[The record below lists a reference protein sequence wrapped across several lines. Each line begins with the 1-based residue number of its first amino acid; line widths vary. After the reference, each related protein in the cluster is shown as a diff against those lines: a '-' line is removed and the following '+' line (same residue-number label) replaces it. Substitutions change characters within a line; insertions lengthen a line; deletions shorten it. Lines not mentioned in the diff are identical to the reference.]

1 MAHKRKPKPDPT
13 ADAEAEANPE
23 AEAKPKG
30 KAPAASGPNPKAAS
44 SLYGNLDLLVLRTI
58 EMEGPTHG
66 LGVMDAIERSS
77 DGSIEVEDGA
87 LYRSLHRLEAR
98 GLLSARWRTS
108 EKNRKAKFYSLT
120 KAGRK
125 ELIRAREEWERH
137 ARAVG
142 RVLGLD
148 WGGTS

>member
-1 MAHKRKPKPDPT
+1 MASKRKPKPDPT
-13 ADAEAEANPE
+13 ADTGTEARSKADAPTAPRPNL
-23 AEAKPKG
+23 KP
-30 KAPAASGPNPKAAS
+30 AS
-44 SLYGNLDLLVLRTI
+44 SLYGNLNLLVLRTI
-58 EMEGPTHG
+58 ELEGPTHG
-66 LGVMDAIERSS
+66 LGVLDAIERSS

-98 GLLSARWRTS
+98 GILSARWRTS

-125 ELIRAREEWERH
+125 ELARARAAWERH

-148 WGGTS
+148 WGGSS